1 MCDGCIRSATVHMI
15 PLKVFLQ
22 IKHTLTK
29 CAFSVILKLKE
40 VGAMEQIIQLIS
52 NVGFPIACCIFL
64 FSQQTKLTNTLH
76 DISTTMQLMSAR
88 LDDIE
93 DALRKGG
100 KENGKKEKN

>member
-1 MCDGCIRSATVHMI
+1 
-15 PLKVFLQ
+15 
-22 IKHTLTK
+22 
-29 CAFSVILKLKE
+29 
-40 VGAMEQIIQLIS
+40 MEQIIQLIS

-76 DISTTMQLMSAR
+76 DISTTMQLMSSR

-100 KENGKKEKN
+100 KEHGTKKEN

>member
-1 MCDGCIRSATVHMI
+1 M
-15 PLKVFLQ
+15 K
-22 IKHTLTK
+22 K

-40 VGAMEQIIQLIS
+40 VEHMEQIIQLIS